1 MERERRMNFLE
12 LVDYYMD
19 ECGYD
24 EELACRLATYDLHP
38 EMYDANDYE

>member
-1 MERERRMNFLE
+1 MNMNFLE

-38 EMYDANDYE
+38 EDYCADDYE